1 MATVRLTWTNPNTG
15 ATLPADEV
23 RIYRAT
29 ADFDADSLPSI
40 LATIGGTDLTYDDAT
55 ATEGLSYWYAVGFE
69 KDGKVALSFT
79 GEVVVDTGGGPSL
92 PNYFEGDFTTQPNS
106 ATGIW
111 PSAAYDAT
119 SDQTFY
125 AWLAEGSPQVVRIA
139 AFDHATGVW
148 SEAVTIARQTSF
160 ADDTHGNPSVCID
173 HEGYVYVFW
182 GSHVTGQL
190 WAISAAPGDI
200 SAWNVQTALTSNY
213 TYPKPVRFGTDLYL
227 FLRVG
232 TTSDSKF
239 VVRKASPSSG
249 VASFGSEVNLVD
261 WTPANVGIYVAEVR
275 ALGSEI
281 EFMFCQQTGTSPQ
294 VRRHLFYAAWNP
306 ATGALRNLD
315 SSTTVA
321 SGSLPVLHALA
332 SSDFRE
338 VDSGS
343 NITEIPT
350 WCRDGS
356 GDLHVAFFDGSSDP
370 YPLKHMIWASGS
382 WSTPATVVSLEGR
395 DVPRIR
401 YVSLFRAGSTV
412 ELWYPVGENGAWPSV
427 GGDDMARRVWSGTW
441 GSEEIIVAGDEVRA
455 LAHPSSVHDAD
466 PDVRVVFGESAQTEA
481 YNDRFLAKRYGHG
494 AGGLTDWPEV
504 TDPYKSRVIEQVV
517 YQGADNS
524 TPANLDSSWVGD
536 PLTWAG
542 NAEILS
548 NRLDLD
554 GTGDYVALGITAA
567 VNNRRYYMNGA
578 ANDNDGE
585 FCIDLRRIKF
595 ANATQTACVW
605 GRSGGAGSRSLLAIY
620 RGELT
625 PDRFSFEYSFDG
637 TTLLNLRFDFS
648 PNPALE
654 YDFRISRDDT
664 GQLRI
669 HHAESGSDLVMVAT
683 ANIGTGQFSPQTAR
697 VNHGAFNGGT
707 NTMTGSIGG
716 TRVTL
721 SDRGTTDA
729 DVGAADMAF
738 DA

>member
-1 MATVRLTWTNPNTG
+1 M
-15 ATLPADEV
+15 
-23 RIYRAT
+23 RIYPGTTVDYEFAELGTLGYSGTLNDRQFAALRAEGLT
-29 ADFDADSLPSI
+29 GSLPDMF
-40 LATIGGTDLTYDDAT
+40 GQFDGTL
-55 ATEGLSYWYAVGFE
+55 
-69 KDGKVALSFT
+69 
-79 GEVVVDTGGGPSL
+79 GGGGGVGPD
-92 PNYFEGDFTTQPNS
+92 NYFDGDFTTQPNAAS
-106 ATGIW
+106 AIW

-125 AWLAEGSPQVVRIA
+125 VWLAEGSPQLARIA

-148 SEAVTIARQTSF
+148 SEAVTIARQTGF
-160 ADDTHGNPSVCID
+160 ADDTHGNPSVAID

-182 GSHVTGQL
+182 GSHVTTQQ

-200 SAWNVQTALTSNY
+200 TAWNVQTALSSNY

-232 TTSDSKF
+232 SASDSKF
-239 VVRKASPSSG
+239 VVRKASPSGG
-249 VASFGSEVNLVD
+249 VASFGAEVNLID
-261 WTPANVGIYVAEVR
+261 WTAANVGVYVAEVR

-294 VRRHLFYAAWNP
+294 VRKHLFYAAWNP
-306 ATGALRNLD
+306 STGALRNLD

-332 SSDFRE
+332 TSDFRE
-338 VDSGS
+338 FDSGS
-343 NITEIPT
+343 NITEIPS

-356 GDLHVAFFDGSSDP
+356 DDLHVIFFDGSSDP

-382 WSTPATVVSLEGR
+382 WSSPATVVSLEGR

-412 ELWYPVGENGAWPSV
+412 ELWYPVGENGGWTSV

-441 GSEEIIVAGDEVRA
+441 GSEEIIVAGDEVHA

-466 PDVRVVFGESAQTEA
+466 ADVRVIFGESTQTES
-481 YNDRFLAKRYGHG
+481 YNDRFLAKRYAHG
-494 AGGLTDWPEV
+494 SSGLTDWPEV
-504 TDPYKSRVIEQVV
+504 TDPYRSRVIEQVV

-524 TPANLDSSWVGD
+524 TPADLDRSWVGD

-542 NAEILS
+542 NAKIIG
-548 NRLDLD
+548 NRLVLD
-554 GTGDYVALGITAA
+554 GTGDYVALGVTAA
-567 VNNRRYYMNGA
+567 ANNRRYYMNGA

-585 FCIDLRRIKF
+585 FCIDLRKIKF
-595 ANATQTACVW
+595 TNATQTACIW
-605 GRSGGAGSRSLLAIY
+605 GRSGGSGDRSLLCIY

-625 PDRFSFEYSFDG
+625 PDQFSFEYSFDG
-637 TTLLNLRFDFS
+637 TTLNNLRFNFS
-648 PNPALE
+648 PDPAKE
-654 YDFRISRDDT
+654 YDFRISRDGT
-664 GQLRI
+664 GKLRI
-669 HHAESGSDLVMVAT
+669 QHAESDSDLVMVASAT
-683 ANIGTGQFSPQTAR
+683 ISTGQFSPETAR

-707 NTMTGSIGG
+707 NTMNGSIGA

-721 SDRGTTDA
+721 SDRGTTDD
-729 DVGAADMAF
+729 DVSAAEMAF